1 MKGAR
6 VLKILLVISSKLDD
20 VLDFRKCLIHFFLAS
35 VIRIIFMLEKFPGT
49 ESFRIKILSSF
60 CIY

>member
-1 MKGAR
+1 
-6 VLKILLVISSKLDD
+6 
-20 VLDFRKCLIHFFLAS
+20 